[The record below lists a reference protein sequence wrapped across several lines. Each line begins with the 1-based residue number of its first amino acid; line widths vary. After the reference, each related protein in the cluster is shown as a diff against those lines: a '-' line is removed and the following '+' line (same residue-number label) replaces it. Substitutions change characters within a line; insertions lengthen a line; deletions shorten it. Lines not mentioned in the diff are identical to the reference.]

1 MPISARPS
9 RQRPDSEA
17 GFTLVEVMTALLI
30 ASMLAGAVMLLWPG
44 ENMTVRSAAERL
56 AARISAA
63 SDESVLDNRQIALV
77 MSSEGYGFDRREAS
91 GWHRIDGNS
100 PLAFQPWP
108 AATGVRIE
116 KPVDHKQAGNRI
128 AVFDPLGGA
137 TPMRMVIGDTVK
149 WVVEI
154 NEQGEVSASPS
165 I

>member
-1 MPISARPS
+1 MPTSARPS
-9 RQRPDSEA
+9 NPEQSSEA

-63 SDESVLDNRQIALV
+63 SDESVFANRQIALV
-77 MSSEGYGFDRREAS
+77 VTSQGYGFDRREPT
-91 GWHRIDGNS
+91 GWRRLSDDS
-100 PLAFQPWP
+100 PFAFQAWP
-108 AATGVRIE
+108 AATGAQIE
-116 KPVDHKQAGNRI
+116 KPAEIARPDNRI

-137 TPMRMVIGDTVK
+137 TPMRIVIGNTVK

-154 NEQGEVSASPS
+154 DEKGAVLASPS
-165 I
+165 V